1 MDAGYEGEQS
11 GVAAQVIAKLIECPK
26 AFLRL
31 GDKSGIRLEGAE
43 SKWIVDMLNGY
54 LMLTEDLS

>member
-31 GDKSGIRLEGAE
+31 GDKSGIRLKGAE
-43 SKWIVDMLNGY
+43 SKRIVDMLNTDT
-54 LMLTEDLS
+54 MLTENFS